1 MAINFFIFSVLITL
15 SYETENRNKGC
26 GMLILVDDTM
36 MAEIN
41 YDEKILREKVNHYI
55 SELNTIFKDTILKD
69 PPNNDIYFY
78 IKHVTHLKNFLPDC
92 NNGGVCLFEI
102 SVTFLSL
109 HVVFSLGHPK
119 LCSVWFR
126 ILLGSPSYAPKHR
139 MHGGPGLC
147 GGTVQ
152 ELR

>member
-1 MAINFFIFSVLITL
+1 MALTCFIIFVFITL

-41 YDEKILREKVNHYI
+41 NDEKILREKVNHYI

-69 PPNNDIYFY
+69 PPNNDLYFY

-92 NNGGVCLFEI
+92 NNGGVCLIE
-102 SVTFLSL
+102 
-109 HVVFSLGHPK
+109 
-119 LCSVWFR
+119 
-126 ILLGSPSYAPKHR
+126 ILLHF
-139 MHGGPGLC
+139 LC
-147 GGTVQ
+147 M
-152 ELR
+152 